1 MDVIR
6 LVVVTEIAIRD
17 TEDTLQVLDSLA
29 IVGKVPATPARRRA
43 HVEESV
49 EELVRVGVRRVRALS
64 LDVAGDDAVERLT
77 LGLVVA
83 VRRCGTRLDRGV
95 NLVRVLDDAL
105 RVHDSQL
112 LLDAFVNVVQLVAI
126 LLLLAES
133 QVFDDFLVRLR
144 RVRRTH
150 GAELDTTLLRAPED
164 GVVAVADD
172 ERGSRVPIGAL
183 LRLALAVHAARRG
196 AGVVLR
202 AVEQV
207 ERAVET
213 HGVQHGLFDHLFR
226 GFVVRGIGLCE
237 RHRRVE
243 VIRKRRRR
251 RRLGSRLGTDGDV
264 GELVRR
270 HARPFVRLRRGS
282 FRPTFVIIGEILG
295 NVVPRRVGLLV
306 LNPRIHLRD
315 DVRDVAAQR
324 ERLLILSHGAAHA
337 AVREVRWIVG
347 TGEALDFVI
356 GVIVRLQVAV
366 HVRRALVRAE
376 IRVPDAVR
384 RDGVDERLDLRERFA
399 VVAKVPFVSPM
410 HLVDVEEGVKVFGD
424 GACLSLDVA
433 RDDAVHRLTFG
444 DGVQL
449 WRAVRDELLVDLV
462 RIL

>member
-64 LDVAGDDAVERLT
+64 LDVAGDDAVHRLT

-150 GAELDTTLLRAPED
+150 GVELDTTLLRAPED

-183 LRLALAVHAARRG
+183 LRRALAVHAVG
-196 AGVVLR
+196 VGVVLS

-324 ERLLILSHGAAHA
+324 ERLLIRSHGAAHA
-337 AVREVRWIVG
+337 AVREVGWIVG

>member
-49 EELVRVGVRRVRALS
+49 EELVRVGVRRVRTLS
-64 LDVAGDDAVERLT
+64 LDVAGDDAVHRLT

-83 VRRCGTRLDRGV
+83 VRRCGARLDRGV

-150 GAELDTTLLRAPED
+150 GVELDTTLLRAPED

-172 ERGSRVPIGAL
+172 ERGSRVPIGTL
-183 LRLALAVHAARRG
+183 LRRALAVHAVG
-196 AGVVLR
+196 VGVVLS

-270 HARPFVRLRRGS
+270 HARPFVRLRRGR

-337 AVREVRWIVG
+337 AVREVGWIVG
-347 TGEALDFVI
+347 TDEALDFVI

-384 RDGVDERLDLRERFA
+384 RDGVDERLDLRERSA
-399 VVAKVPFVSPM
+399 VVAKVPRASRRQA
-410 HLVDVEEGVKVFGD
+410 VDVEEAVKVRG
-424 GACLSLDVA
+424 GGGCLSLDVA

-449 WRAVRDELLVDLV
+449 RRAVRDELLVDLV